1 MKTPPPKKIQS
12 SSLRLAQ
19 LNKSYDKFQAVSD
32 VDLEVPAGSILALL
46 GPSGCGK
53 TTILRMIAGFQN
65 VTSGRILVDGSD
77 ISRVEPN
84 FRDIGMVFQNY
95 ALFPHMTVSRNV
107 AFGLQMRGVARA
119 EQAPLVQEMLEMV
132 RLAHLAGRYPSQLSG
147 GQQQRVALARAL
159 IIKPKLLLLDEPLGA
174 LDRHLREGLQLEL
187 RNLQRELGITTV
199 LVTHDQEEALYLAD
213 HIAVMNKGRIEQL
226 DTPLDLYDRPRT
238 EFVARFL
245 GVPNVFD
252 AEILQAGAAGTT
264 ISLRGHTVTVADARQ
279 RPAGTCRISVRPT
292 HIEVVGRDDPRP
304 GMAARVRVAR
314 ELGER
319 TSYHLEAH
327 GLAIEAHASRMRS
340 VERHAEGTEVK
351 LIFDPAHT
359 IVLEG

>member
-1 MKTPPPKKIQS
+1 MMTKLQN
-12 SSLRLAQ
+12 SSLHLKQ
-19 LNKSYDKFQAVSD
+19 LTKKYDAFQAVSD
-32 VDLEVPAGSILALL
+32 VDLSVPEGSIVALL

-65 VTSGRILVDGSD
+65 VTSGQILIDGSN
-77 ISRVEPN
+77 ISHVEPN

-95 ALFPHMTVSRNV
+95 ALFPHMTVAKNV
-107 AFGLQMRGVARA
+107 AFGLQMRGILKS
-119 EQAPLVQEMLEMV
+119 EQASLVQDALEMV
-132 RLAHLAGRYPSQLSG
+132 KLSHLAERYPSQLSG

-187 RNLQRELGITTV
+187 RNLQRKLGVTTV

-213 HIAVMNKGRIEQL
+213 YIAVMNKGRIEQF
-226 DTPLDLYDRPRT
+226 DTPLNLYDRPRT

-245 GVPNVFD
+245 GVPNIFE
-252 AEILQAGAAGTT
+252 AEIQSQSGDETT
-264 ISLRGHTVTVADARQ
+264 IALRGHVFTVTGAAKRSVNSECKISI
-279 RPAGTCRISVRPT
+279 RPS
-292 HIEVVGRDDPRP
+292 HIEVARADDPREGMP
-304 GMAARVRVAR
+304 GRINLAH

-319 TSYHLEAH
+319 TVYH
-327 GLAIEAHASRMRS
+327 IEANGMTIEANASRLRNI
-340 VERHAEGTEVK
+340 ERHAQGGVVK

-359 IVLEG
+359 ILLEG